1 MACSWNLDQRSFS
14 HWKIVTIDRAYTAS
28 YQSAIVS
35 VALSR
40 TMFEL
45 FDIEE
50 YCDLE
55 I

>member
-1 MACSWNLDQRSFS
+1 MFLKSGSEVIQS

>member
-1 MACSWNLDQRSFS
+1 M
-14 HWKIVTIDRAYTAS
+14 TS

-35 VALSR
+35 VALSCIIS
-40 TMFEL
+40 EIS
-45 FDIEE
+45 DVEE